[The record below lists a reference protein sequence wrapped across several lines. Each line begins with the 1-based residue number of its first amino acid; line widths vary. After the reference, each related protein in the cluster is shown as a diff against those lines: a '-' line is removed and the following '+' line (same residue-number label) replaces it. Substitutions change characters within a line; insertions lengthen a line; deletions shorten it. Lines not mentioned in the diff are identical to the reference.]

1 MIKGYLLRVRR
12 NESVTI
18 EAAFP
23 AWERHIL
30 ESVHPETSIVREVLM
45 DRAAPSAEEEF
56 VRLENRYRQTTNE
69 DGSKGS
75 SFVAAIYGHANGGG
89 IPKLQAAIDEA
100 TVAGEP
106 AGEVEALLG
115 EATA

>member
-18 EAAFP
+18 ESAFP

-30 ESVHPETSIVREVLM
+30 ESVHPETSVVREIEM
-45 DRAAPSAEEEF
+45 NRAPPPAEEEF

-89 IPKLQAAIDEA
+89 IQKLQAAIDAA
-100 TVAGEP
+100 TLSDAPADGED
-106 AGEVEALLG
+106 LLG
-115 EATA
+115 EVAA